1 MSKAVTGEIEAFG
14 LNVAL
19 ATLNPDMFR
28 GEFVSEEEAK
38 YLLALNH
45 ALASW
50 CSTLGQ
56 K

>member
-1 MSKAVTGEIEAFG
+1 VTGAIEAFG
-14 LNVAL
+14 SNVAL

-38 YLLALNH
+38 YLLAPLNH
-45 ALASW
+45 ALASRHV
-50 CSTLGQ
+50 SYY